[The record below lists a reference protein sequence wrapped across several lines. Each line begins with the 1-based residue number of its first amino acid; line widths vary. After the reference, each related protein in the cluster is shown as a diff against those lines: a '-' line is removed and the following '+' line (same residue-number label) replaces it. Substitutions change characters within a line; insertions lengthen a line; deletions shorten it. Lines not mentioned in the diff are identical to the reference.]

1 MKRLVLRVAL
11 VLALALGAGF
21 AAQAPAAAVRHSGPN
36 WVWFGPA
43 SWTAGYGTYGI
54 TILGGNGATLDLGF
68 SSTFCAG
75 GTTWA
80 DSVRNYFARQRSQ
93 LRQRGWTFR
102 TVGQIHRPRGFSE
115 LYRRQVLLADHNPG
129 PNQRGQIIL
138 DYDFTQ
144 NVDGVNYCYQR
155 SIAKYS
161 FTRNWANL
169 RTTLQNVQNS
179 LAYSGPGAPEGEDP
193 DA

>member
-1 MKRLVLRVAL
+1 MKRLVLRV
-11 VLALALGAGF
+11 VLALALAVGAGL

-43 SWTAGYGTYGI
+43 SWDAGYGTYGI
-54 TILGGNGATLDLGF
+54 TILGGSGATLDLGF
-68 SSTFCAG
+68 SSVFCAPG
-75 GTTWA
+75 ATWA
-80 DSVRNYFARQRSQ
+80 DSVRNYFANQRSQ

-102 TVGQIHRPRGFSE
+102 TVGPIVHPGGFPS
-115 LYRRQVLLADHNPG
+115 LYRRQVLQADHNPG
-129 PNQRGQIIL
+129 VDQRGLIIL
-138 DYDFTQ
+138 DYDFTT

-161 FTRNWANL
+161 FTRNWNNL